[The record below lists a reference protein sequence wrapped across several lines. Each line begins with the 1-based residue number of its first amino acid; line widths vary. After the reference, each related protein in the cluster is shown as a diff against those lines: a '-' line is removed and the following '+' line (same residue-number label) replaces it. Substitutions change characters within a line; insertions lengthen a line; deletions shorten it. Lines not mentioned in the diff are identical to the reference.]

1 MNKDFVYNYLK
12 RRDLALSKE
21 QQEVLREEIYNIKK
35 TASGNLKELVELAK
49 INLENNGVKV
59 FIVKNNSEAT
69 EKIKELVGQSKGVV
83 KAKSNT
89 LDKFNLKD
97 VLGDSLTE
105 TDLGAYIVSQIGN
118 DSDHP
123 VLPSIDLTAEEV
135 AIGFEKKTGQE
146 YPKSAKELVDIL
158 KNEIKKKIL
167 TADFGLTGANAV
179 TADGQIM
186 LLENEGNISL
196 ITRLPKNHI
205 AVCGVEKV
213 VAETIDGIKIA
224 QASAVWGTGQKFP
237 TYLSFISGPSKTAD
251 IENELVVGV
260 QGAQE
265 VVLILI
271 EGEAYQRIG
280 TEAESMN
287 YCIHCGACYNL
298 CPTWNAGFGMPKVGK
313 KDSIFNCTLCQNC
326 TLNCPAK
333 IEWQN
338 IVRIYRDRY
347 NKEGDNTENN
357 LKMIDNIRKFG
368 NPFGE
373 KVEGSNPDE
382 LFCC

>member
-1 MNKDFVYNYLK
+1 MPKAK
-12 RRDLALSKE
+12 
-21 QQEVLREEIYNIKK
+21 QELLREEVYNIKK
-35 TASGNLKELVELAK
+35 TASANLKELVELAK
-49 INLENNGVKV
+49 TNLEKNGVKV
-59 FIVKNNSEAT
+59 FIVKNRAEAT
-69 EKIKELVGQSKGVV
+69 EKIRELADSAEGLV

-89 LDKFNLKD
+89 LDKLGLKEMF
-97 VLGDSLTE
+97 GERLTE
-105 TDLGAYIVSQIGN
+105 TDLGAYIVSKIGN

-135 AIGFEKKTGQE
+135 ATGFASKTSKE
-146 YPKSAKELVDIL
+146 YPKNAKELVDVL
-158 KNEIKKKIL
+158 KEEIKTKIL
-167 TADFGLTGANAV
+167 TADVGLTGANAV

-196 ITRLPKNHI
+196 ITRLPKTHI
-205 AVCGVEKV
+205 AVCGIEKIIV
-213 VAETIDGIKIA
+213 SADEGTKIA
-224 QASAVWGTGQKFP
+224 KASAVWGTGQSFP
-237 TYLSFISGPSKTAD
+237 IYVSFISGPSKTAD
-251 IENELVVGV
+251 IENELVTGV

-265 VVLILI
+265 VILILI
-271 EGEAYQRIG
+271 EGEVYERIG
-280 TEAESMN
+280 RDDESMN

-313 KDSIFNCTLCQNC
+313 SDSAFNCTLCQNC
-326 TLNCPAK
+326 TFNCPAK

-347 NKEGDNTENN
+347 NKEGNYTENN
-357 LKMIDNIRKFG
+357 QKMIDNIRKFG

-373 KVEGSNPDE
+373 ESENKTPDE